1 VATQQRLARSARVF
15 APLVAAATICA
26 GLVAISPSATADP
39 HLTIAQVE
47 AQLTTLQNDAANA
60 AEEVNGAEVQLA
72 AINVKVAALKV
83 QLAAAQAKV
92 GVATQ
97 AVNQMA
103 VNAYTSGGTDGMVQ
117 ALLADNPQDFLE
129 RAATLDVVSRYENS
143 DLRRT
148 ESARL
153 ALAQIQVQ
161 LAQEQ
166 AQAAA
171 VEKQATAYRAVI
183 NSKVAQ
189 TKTLLSGLQAAE
201 RARLA
206 AIAAA
211 QRAAQLK
218 AKKAAQAQALAQQRQ
233 AAASQSSGGSS
244 SGGSSSSGGTVTYTG
259 NGSASSRAAIAVAYA
274 LSQVGGTYSYN
285 ADPPYSWDCS
295 KLTAYAW
302 GRAGVSLSA
311 YSYAQWG
318 ETTRVSRS
326 QLRPGD
332 LLFYFGLGA
341 HHVMMYIGGGQAV
354 SASNPSAGVEIV
366 DPWGPWYG
374 ARYSGAGRV
383 IG

>member
-1 VATQQRLARSARVF
+1 VATQQRLARSVRVF

-39 HLTIAQVE
+39 KPTIAQVE
-47 AQLTTLQNDAANA
+47 AQLTALQNDAANA

-211 QRAAQLK
+211 ERAAQLK
-218 AKKAAQAQALAQQRQ
+218 AKKAAQARALAAQRQ

-244 SGGSSSSGGTVTYTG
+244 SSSSGGTVTYTG

-285 ADPPYSWDCS
+285 ANPPYSWDCS

-311 YSYAQWG
+311 YSYSQWN
-318 ETTRVSRS
+318 ETRRVSRS

-332 LLFYFGLGA
+332 LLFYFGMGA

>member
-1 VATQQRLARSARVF
+1 MATQQRLARSVRVF

-39 HLTIAQVE
+39 KPTIAQVE
-47 AQLTTLQNDAANA
+47 AQLTALQNDAANA

-211 QRAAQLK
+211 ERAAQLK
-218 AKKAAQAQALAQQRQ
+218 AKKAAQARALAAQRQ

-244 SGGSSSSGGTVTYTG
+244 SSSSGGTVTYTG

-285 ADPPYSWDCS
+285 ANPPYSWDCS

-311 YSYAQWG
+311 YSYSQWN
-318 ETTRVSRS
+318 ETRRVSRS

-332 LLFYFGLGA
+332 LLFYFGMGA

>member
-1 VATQQRLARSARVF
+1 MATQQRLARTVRVF
-15 APLVAAATICA
+15 SPLVAAATICA

-39 HLTIAQVE
+39 KPTIQQVE
-47 AQLTTLQNDAANA
+47 AELTALQNDAANA
-60 AEEVNGAEVQLA
+60 AEEVNGAELQLA
-72 AINVKVAALKV
+72 AINKKIAALKV
-83 QLAAAQAKV
+83 QLAAAQARV
-92 GVATQ
+92 GTATQ

-103 VNAYTSGGTDGMVQ
+103 VSAYTSGGTNGMVQ
-117 ALLADNPQDFLE
+117 ALLADNPTDFLE

-148 ESARL
+148 EAARL
-153 ALAQIQVQ
+153 VLAQIQVQ
-161 LAQEQ
+161 LAQQQ
-166 AQAAA
+166 AQAVA
-171 VEKQATAYRAVI
+171 VQKQAAAYRAVI
-183 NSKVAQ
+183 DSKVAA
-189 TKTLLSGLQAAE
+189 TKTLLAGLQAAE

-218 AKKAAQAQALAQQRQ
+218 AKKAAEARARAQELAAQR
-233 AAASQSSGGSS
+233 ASQQSSNGGSYSSG
-244 SGGSSSSGGTVTYTG
+244 TTYTG

-302 GRAGVSLSA
+302 GRAGVYLDA
-311 YSYAQWG
+311 YSYAQWN

-326 QLRPGD
+326 DLRPGD
-332 LLFYFGLGA
+332 LLFYFGMGA
-341 HHVMMYIGGGQAV
+341 HHVMMYIGGGMAV
-354 SASNPSAGVEIV
+354 SASNPSAGVQIIAA
-366 DPWGPWYG
+366 WGPWYG
-374 ARYSGAGRV
+374 DRYSGAGRV